1 MFSNKWV
8 SGFLRREN
16 ARRMGDID
24 NNNDYNNNAIDIH
37 IQSGDQVETMKI
49 TASADVNLVAD
60 NGNGNITVSHCDDGN
75 MKVNHCDDC
84 NIKVNHCDDGND
96 GDVKVSQCDDGDVK
110 VSHYDDGYV
119 KVIHCD
125 DGNVEG
131 CNDNGDGGNECGE
144 QVDDNN
150 GPFTPYDDHLLRD
163 IIAFINGK
171 GSL

>member
-24 NNNDYNNNAIDIH
+24 NNNDYNNNATDIH
-37 IQSGDQVETMKI
+37 IQSGDQVETMSI
-49 TASADVNLVAD
+49 TASADVNLAAD
-60 NGNGNITVSHCDDGN
+60 NGNGNIKVS
-75 MKVNHCDDC
+75 
-84 NIKVNHCDDGND
+84 HCDDGND
-96 GDVKVSQCDDGDVK
+96 GDVKVSHCDVGD
-110 VSHYDDGYV
+110 V

-125 DGNVEG
+125 DG
-131 CNDNGDGGNECGE
+131 DGDGGNECGE

-150 GPFTPYDDHLLRD
+150 GPFAPYDDDLLRD